1 MNPSTTHRVITAAK
15 LAAEKF
21 VNEFG
26 QDKLQATSDWDSA
39 AYSEDNC
46 GWPDEAWP
54 LYQSSLQAEITR
66 LQSEDSAGVEVEDID
81 GGFYE
86 AADGTVIYSQEQ

>member
-1 MNPSTTHRVITAAK
+1 MKPSTTHQVITAAK
-15 LAAEKF
+15 YTAEWF

-26 QDKLQATSDWDSA
+26 QEALQATCDWDSA

-54 LYQSSLQAEITR
+54 LYQSTLQSEITR
-66 LQSEDSAGVEVEDID
+66 LQSEES
-81 GGFYE
+81 
-86 AADGTVIYSQEQ
+86 TVICG